1 MSETAPARKATPAV
15 AFCFV
20 LNPLLARERW
30 ARQRLARFAG
40 QALELRLPLAP
51 AVRLSIAP
59 DGRLEPDGPE
69 PSATVIL
76 AGIRGE
82 SEFADELRY
91 LARHLRPDVEEE
103 LSRLIGDVAA
113 HRIGLGLRALL
124 NWQRDAAQ
132 RLTEAAADYA
142 VDERRALVRRG
153 ELDQLAAE
161 MARLAQALD
170 ALEQRIARLD

>member
-1 MSETAPARKATPAV
+1 V

-20 LNPLLARERW
+20 LNRLLARERW
-30 ARQRLARFAG
+30 ARERLARFAG
-40 QALELRLPLAP
+40 QTLELRLPLAP

-59 DGRLEPDGPE
+59 DGRLEPDGLE
-69 PSATVIL
+69 PSATVTL

-82 SEFADELRY
+82 SAFADELRY

-124 NWQRDAAQ
+124 NWQRDAAR

-142 VDERRALVRRG
+142 VDERRAVVRRG
-153 ELDQLAAE
+153 ELEQLAAE
-161 MARLAQALD
+161 IARLAQVLD
-170 ALEQRIARLD
+170 ALEQRIACLD

>member
-1 MSETAPARKATPAV
+1 M

-20 LNPLLARERW
+20 LNPLLAREGW
-30 ARQRLARFAG
+30 ARDRLTRFAG

-51 AVRLSIAP
+51 TVRVCIAP

-69 PSATVIL
+69 PSASITL
-76 AGIRGE
+76 AGVRGD
-82 SEFADELRY
+82 SELAAELRY

-113 HRIGLGLRALL
+113 HRVGLALRALV

-142 VDERRALVRRG
+142 VDEQRALVRRA
-153 ELDQLAAE
+153 EHEQLAADI
-161 MARLAQALD
+161 ARLTQALD
-170 ALEQRIARLD
+170 TLEQRIARLD

>member
-1 MSETAPARKATPAV
+1 M

-20 LNPLLARERW
+20 LNPLLAREGW
-30 ARQRLARFAG
+30 ARERLTRFAG

-51 AVRLSIAP
+51 AVRVCIAP

-69 PSATVIL
+69 PSASITL
-76 AGIRGE
+76 AGVRGE
-82 SEFADELRY
+82 SELAAELRY

-103 LSRLIGDVAA
+103 LSRVIGDVAA
-113 HRIGLGLRALL
+113 HRIGLALRALV

-142 VDERRALVRRG
+142 IDEQRALVRRA
-153 ELDQLAAE
+153 EHQQLAADLS
-161 MARLAQALD
+161 RLTQALD
-170 ALEQRIARLD
+170 TLEQRIARLD